1 MTYGVS
7 VFPEQ
12 PRDDSAY
19 VFTPEAFG
27 ACPDGRGDNTAALQ
41 SAVDK
46 IADQNTH
53 GILFVPQGDYLFLD
67 TVQLW
72 RGIRLI
78 GFGPQRPVFRLADH
92 SSGYEGPDTKYIL
105 HFRDMKPGP
114 DYPLRDGQNTS
125 FYGGVRNIDF
135 DLGTGNSG
143 AVACRYRIAQLCSLE
158 DIDFALH
165 DAYAAVE
172 MVGNEIERCRF
183 FGGTYG
189 IITGETVP
197 YWQFYLGD
205 CLFDGQRKA
214 CISSYRAG
222 LTMVRDT
229 LRNAPYGVFV
239 PNKETDNHYT
249 EEYERLY
256 MEDCRLGNLSLAGV
270 SMNMTRYPQNWL
282 HARNTVCRRTPVFYE
297 PFGHRFNY
305 HIMVKPV
312 ASDLPCYAINMDMG
326 LQITAE
332 NNGISRKFDLSVSL
346 NPTAWTPAPEPGC
359 SEMPPQ
365 RKCVN
370 IRELGAAGDG
380 VTDDTDIFEEAIAKY
395 SSIYLPMG
403 AYRLTRGL
411 TLRENTAL
419 VGLHCFCT
427 RLLLDDDCPGFGD
440 PEHPQSLL
448 KIPRG
453 GHNYICGISFDGG
466 RNPGLI
472 SVEWL
477 GAQDSV
483 MEDILFLHAGHTP
496 VGRREQNTGGQ
507 SKAPPPSR
515 KGQDRLH
522 TLWIHDGGAG
532 VFKNIW
538 SPDVWAADG
547 VFISDTSTPGRM
559 YLISAEHHA
568 ACELLL
574 QNVANWRLAAVQTEE
589 ELGCENACSL
599 RLIHCRDLEFY
610 NLFQYRVQA
619 IEDQYPYASYADRCR
634 NIRISGQHVF
644 SVGPAPFKN
653 AFLIDGKTEI
663 RDQEIGTLI
672 ISG

>member
-7 VFPEQ
+7 VFPAC
-12 PRDDSAY
+12 PGDAAAY

-27 ACPDGRGDNTAALQ
+27 AYPDGRGDNTAALQ
-41 SAVDK
+41 RAVDE
-46 IADQNTH
+46 IAEQSTQ
-53 GILFVPQGDYLFLD
+53 GILFVPPGRYRFQD

-78 GFGPQRPVFRLADH
+78 GFGEQRPVFFLADH
-92 SSGYEGPDTKYIL
+92 TPGYDGANTRYIL
-105 HFRDMKPGP
+105 HFRDMKPRP

-135 DLGTGNSG
+135 DLGRGNPG

-158 DIDFALH
+158 DIDFNLH

-183 FGGTYG
+183 FGGSYG
-189 IITGETVP
+189 IVTGETVP

-205 CLFDGQRKA
+205 CLFDGQRQA

-222 LTMVRDT
+222 LTMARDT

-256 MEDCRLGNLSLAGV
+256 MEDCRLENLSRAGV

-282 HARNTVCRRTPVFYE
+282 HVRGTLCQNTPVFYE
-297 PFGHRFNY
+297 PFGWNFNY
-305 HIMVKPV
+305 HIGVKPV
-312 ASDLPCYAINMDMG
+312 GSDLPCYSAAMDMG
-326 LQITAE
+326 LRIAADDGGME
-332 NNGISRKFDLSVSL
+332 RKFAVSASL
-346 NPTAWTPAPEPGC
+346 DPAVWTPAPGPGC
-359 SEMPPQ
+359 AEMPPLPE
-365 RKCVN
+365 CVN
-370 IRELGAAGDG
+370 IRDLGAAGDG
-380 VTDDTDIFEEAIAKY
+380 VTDDTAVFEKAIAEY
-395 SSIYLPMG
+395 RGIYLPMG

-411 TLRENTAL
+411 TLREDTAL

-427 RLLLDDDCPGFGD
+427 RLQLDDDCPGFGD
-440 PEHPQSLL
+440 PAQPRALL
-448 KIPRG
+448 TAPKG
-453 GHNYICGISFDGG
+453 GHNYVCGLSFDGG
-466 RNPGLI
+466 RNPGLT

-477 GAQDSV
+477 AAPDSLL
-483 MEDILFLHAGHTP
+483 EDILFLHAGRAP
-496 VGRREQNTGGQ
+496 LGRRARNVGGQ
-507 SKAPPPSR
+507 SVAPPPTR

-522 TLWIHDGGAG
+522 TLWIHAGGAG

-547 VFISDTSTPGRM
+547 VYISDTDAPGRM
-559 YLISAEHHA
+559 YLVSVEHHVA
-568 ACELLL
+568 NELVLR
-574 QNVANWRLAAVQTEE
+574 NVANWRLVAVQTEE
-589 ELGCENACSL
+589 ELGDENACSL
-599 RLIHCRDLEFY
+599 RLSDCRDVEFV

-619 IEDQYPYASYADRCR
+619 IEDQYPYAGYADRCR
-634 NIRISGQHVF
+634 NLRVSGQHVF
-644 SVGPAPFKN
+644 SIGPAPFAN
-653 AFLIDGKTEI
+653 AFLVDGKTEI

-672 ISG
+672 ISS